1 MHSQLAQ
8 LAGER
13 RRDMLAEAK
22 RQRPARLQLAF
33 LRATRRADR
42 AERRM
47 HRAYRAAARLRA
59 EL

>member
-1 MHSQLAQ
+1 MHSQLGQ

-13 RRDMLAEAK
+13 RRAMLADA
-22 RQRPARLQLAF
+22 RQQRLVRLQLAF
-33 LRATRRADR
+33 LRASRRADR